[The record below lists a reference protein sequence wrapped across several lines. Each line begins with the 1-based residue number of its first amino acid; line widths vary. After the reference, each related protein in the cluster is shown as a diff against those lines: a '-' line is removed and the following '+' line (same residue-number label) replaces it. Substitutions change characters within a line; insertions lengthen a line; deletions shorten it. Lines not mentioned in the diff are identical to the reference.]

1 MPIFYAI
8 NVELKWIYG
17 NKHHVNVFLYK
28 MQHSILFLISL
39 HQKMSE
45 EYQAKH
51 NNHDSNH
58 ASSEAADI
66 ARTL

>member
-1 MPIFYAI
+1 
-8 NVELKWIYG
+8 
-17 NKHHVNVFLYK
+17 
-28 MQHSILFLISL
+28 MQHSILFLFSL